1 MGLGVNLMIG
11 VELGYRLGA
20 IIGVIKVRIKAIF
33 KYNNN
38 KCAYSVRYIIYNL

>member
-1 MGLGVNLMIG
+1 MGLGINLIIE
-11 VELGYRLGA
+11 VELGYRLNA
-20 IIGVIKVRIKAIF
+20 IINTIRIRIGVTF